1 MGYGSLRSFLCKFCL
16 ERYVR
21 TYVRMLK
28 GVVCPAP
35 TNLILYVC
43 SKLCVC
49 VCVFICLFQ
58 FVSTYVLSI
67 QVSTDSHEIVAYV
80 CTCSLMQVCLY
91 LCAYTA
97 YVVRLHTYLCMCT
110 NDCFDVSFS
119 FGLFA
124 GENGAKSDSP
134 LLSDHS
140 SMSHDD
146 TGSLEDLSTGSS
158 PDPCS
163 GDSIF
168 LSLSATKN
176 KEPIKR
182 RRHKVIPVYHHY
194 VMSQE
199 VFTVQTPAKQEVIV
213 KDMLSDYEVPVE
225 HVINTSV
232 LAYDPA
238 TYWDGQNFEYPP
250 LSSDNTASMC
260 TTSSV
265 SDIGSHCD
273 IAGLMGTT
281 IATSNTSFDYCAPP
295 PPYGVM
301 CPRSEHQMMSA
312 QNTPSCTTSLPC
324 DIGLLTAHT
333 PASNVN
339 GICTTS
345 ITSPCVGGDTPSI
358 PITSAYNVGNSF
370 DMPFTSDQYCYN
382 TRPPQNGYHQM
393 PPYSTYAPHSGI
405 GTHL

>member
-1 MGYGSLRSFLCKFCL
+1 MVARDTEYD
-16 ERYVR
+16 
-21 TYVRMLK
+21 
-28 GVVCPAP
+28 P
-35 TNLILYVC
+35 LILNGREDTMA
-43 SKLCVC
+43 SRK
-49 VCVFICLFQ
+49 
-58 FVSTYVLSI
+58 
-67 QVSTDSHEIVAYV
+67 D
-80 CTCSLMQVCLY
+80 
-91 LCAYTA
+91 
-97 YVVRLHTYLCMCT
+97 
-110 NDCFDVSFS
+110 SFS
-119 FGLFA
+119 PGLTVLPSQKKQKPSTAAEDWKAKRMEYLKLRRMKRTGSQKVQPSTLLQMLATPQMPSFIDLE
-124 GENGAKSDSP
+124 ENGAKSDSP

-238 TYWDGQNFEYPP
+238 TYWDGQSFECPP

-339 GICTTS
+339 GISTTS
-345 ITSPCVGGDTPSI
+345 ITSPCGGGDTPSI